1 MNVVDLFTYV
11 PKVILI
17 AIVVILAIIVAEIFF
32 LIIKGQKK
40 KKAENEQ
47 NVGDTLVPVQF
58 PGSTA
63 SKPRTQPAKMNVK
76 KKTIFSPMLFLFGGV
91 ALIILIALV
100 LLTVYFSRARLK
112 IGAEGFYSSIENK
125 VPYIAS
131 DYQIKVTLF

>member
-58 PGSTA
+58 PGSTT

-91 ALIILIALV
+91 ALIILIALA
-100 LLTVYFSRARLK
+100 LLTAYFARTRLK
-112 IGAEGFYSSIENK
+112 IGAGSSFIDYK
-125 VPYIAS
+125 VHYIAYNYRS
-131 DYQIKVTLF
+131 KVTLF